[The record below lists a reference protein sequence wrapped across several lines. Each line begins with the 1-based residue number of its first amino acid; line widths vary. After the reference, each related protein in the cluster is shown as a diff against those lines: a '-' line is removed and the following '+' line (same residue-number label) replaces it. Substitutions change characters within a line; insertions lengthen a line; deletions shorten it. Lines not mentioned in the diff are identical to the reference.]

1 VLSPRISPVIGLFQ
15 VRSLT
20 PQARRMY
27 GLTILSPR
35 ATAVVGMLRGART
48 AAAGGVRG
56 MAGGIR

>member
-1 VLSPRISPVIGLFQ
+1 MT
-15 VRSLT
+15 RSTAFGVGPL

-48 AAAGGVRG
+48 AAAGGIRG
-56 MAGGIR
+56 LAGGVR